1 VRNYHFNSEQQIFF
15 PSVLLRLPS
24 DIESMSDPSMKRRH
38 CSCGPFSI
46 HGLRE
51 LALSMLPEHTQEHTM
66 CLRLKHATIGDDVK
80 ASANSSGCEVGVL
93 IEEVMRDL
101 EGVMFGKSEMLE
113 TRGSG

>member
-1 VRNYHFNSEQQIFF
+1 
-15 PSVLLRLPS
+15 
-24 DIESMSDPSMKRRH
+24 MSDLTMKRRH

-80 ASANSSGCEVGVL
+80 ASANSSGYEVGVL